1 MSFVDTIFSLPRRLK
16 KQNLLNQQLAY
27 LNNFATNQ
35 YGSPFEYILV
45 DAAID
50 TLVREIVKFNPQ
62 RVKNIGY
69 DVVTV
74 ERNDPINKVL
84 REPNPLM
91 TQSDF
96 LKYIGNCF
104 FRKGEVYIYQVFND
118 RGEVSQLWPI
128 PFTGVPQYATDKSN
142 QLFVQFTMSDGT
154 VSDWMEYR
162 YLIHIRNR
170 YYANYFTAEDP
181 QNSSFGKAMKRAT
194 DLANDTEQN
203 VNKAMKASYDVSR
216 IIHYN
221 TYIADEDKKNNL
233 EVFLANLKEN
243 QSGWLPLDMES
254 KIESLQPQVQFV
266 DKDTIEYINDN
277 VLAGYGTPLSIIL
290 GTASEDERESWYT
303 NRVEDIAKIFEEA
316 FTKSMFTKREKALGD
331 EIKFFSKKIEHLS
344 TSKKLE
350 LLDKMMQTGTMMEN
364 EKRVMFGM
372 LPLPELESQRLQSL
386 NYVNASIVDEYQLQ
400 SKGISS
406 AAGKHDTDVSR
417 EDEVNATESD

>member
-1 MSFVDTIFSLPRRLK
+1 MSIVDSIFALPRRLK
-16 KQNLLNQQLAY
+16 KQNQLNRQMAF
-27 LNNFATNQ
+27 LNNITNTS
-35 YGSPFEYILV
+35 YGSSFDYILV

-62 RVKNIGY
+62 KVKNIGY
-69 DVVTV
+69 DVVTAD
-74 ERNDPINKVL
+74 RNDPINKVL

-96 LKYIGNCF
+96 LKYIGNSF
-104 FRKGEVYIYQVFND
+104 FRKGEVFIYQVFD
-118 RGEVSQLWPI
+118 DKGDPCQLWPI
-128 PFTGVPQYATDKSN
+128 PTTGTPQFATDKSN
-142 QLFVQFTMSDGT
+142 EIFVQFTMQDGT
-154 VSDWMEYR
+154 TTDWLKYR

-170 YYANYFTAEDP
+170 YYESYYTAEDP
-181 QNSSFGKAMKRAT
+181 RNSSFGRAMKRAT

-203 VNKAMKASYDVSR
+203 VNKAMKASFDVSR

-221 TYIADEDKKNNL
+221 TYLADEDKMNNL
-233 EVFLANLKEN
+233 KIFMENLKEN
-243 QSGWLPLDMES
+243 QTGWLPLDLET

-266 DKDTIEYINDN
+266 DKETIEYINDN

-303 NRVEDIAKIFEEA
+303 NRVEDIAKVFEEA
-316 FTKSMFTKREKALGD
+316 FTKAMFTARQKALGD

-364 EKRVMFGM
+364 EKRTMFGM
-372 LPLPELESQRLQSL
+372 LPLPELENQRLQSL
-386 NYVNASIVDEYQLQ
+386 NYVNASIVDEYQLN

-406 AAGKHDTDVSR
+406 AAGKQDTDVSR
-417 EDEVNATESD
+417 KDEINETN